1 MEPIRISSTADAISF
16 MVHGLGYRSKECLDS
31 VVFGHTLRVT
41 PRWCKDSSTSFQ
53 CRAARL

>member
-1 MEPIRISSTADAISF
+1 MEPIRISSPADAISF

-41 PRWCKDSSTSFQ
+41 P
-53 CRAARL
+53 